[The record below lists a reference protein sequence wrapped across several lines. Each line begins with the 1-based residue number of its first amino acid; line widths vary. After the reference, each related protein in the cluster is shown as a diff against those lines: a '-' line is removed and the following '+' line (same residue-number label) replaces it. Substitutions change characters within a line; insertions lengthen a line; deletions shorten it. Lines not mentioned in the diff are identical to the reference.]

1 MTTSRSLCLITALI
15 LAVIATGCLH
25 IAGLPA
31 ERFIYEDRLDIYTI
45 DLDGQNGERILEK
58 VETRSGADYHE
69 LLHDVYFQPSLAP
82 DGRRFVCIRFRNYSP
97 YRHNDPALND
107 LQSREIVIASLNGGS
122 ARMLYR
128 VPQRESLAAAPPLRA
143 LSGPIWSRDGRNI
156 LFLDGNR
163 LMSVREDGGDPQE
176 LAQLPAGTGAFEALE
191 HSVTSYI
198 RPSVEGGIIFALTG
212 GPGGPHSA
220 WRIDPVSSHVT
231 RLWSG
236 RLGRRVGSIEH
247 VPAELDEETV
257 AALFGSREL
266 PVFGPRFSSNRRFY
280 FFVKLD
286 YGWIS
291 KVWIG
296 GYDRESRREWV
307 VKTLH
312 RWLVVE

>member
-1 MTTSRSLCLITALI
+1 MTTSRSLCLAAALI

-31 ERFIYEDRLDIYTI
+31 EKFIYEDRLDIYTI
-45 DLDGQNGERILEK
+45 DLDGQNVERILEK
-58 VETRSGADYHE
+58 VETRSGVDAHE
-69 LLHDVYFQPSLAP
+69 RLHDVYFQPSLAP
-82 DGRRFVCIRFRNYSP
+82 EGRRFVCIRFRNYSP

-107 LQSREIVIASLNGGS
+107 LQSREIVIASLTGGS
-122 ARMLYR
+122 AQVLYR
-128 VPQRESLAAAPPLRA
+128 VSQRESLAASPPLRA
-143 LSGPIWSRDGRNI
+143 LSGPIWSRDGQNI

-163 LMSVREDGGDPQE
+163 LMSVGKDGGDPQE
-176 LAQLPAGTGAFEALE
+176 LARLPAGTGAFEAPE
-191 HSVTSYI
+191 HSVRSYV
-198 RPSVEGGIIFALTG
+198 RLSAEGGIIFALTG

-231 RLWSG
+231 RLWRG
-236 RLGRRVGSIEH
+236 RLGREVGRVEH
-247 VPAELDEETV
+247 VPPELDEETV

-266 PVFGPRFSSNRRFY
+266 PVFGPRFSSDRRFY

-296 GYDRESRREWV
+296 GYDRGSGREWI

-312 RWLVVE
+312 RWLVFE

>member
-1 MTTSRSLCLITALI
+1 MTTSRSLCLAAALI
-15 LAVIATGCLH
+15 LAVVATGCLY

-31 ERFIYEDRLDIYTI
+31 EKFIYEDGLDIYTI
-45 DLDGQNGERILEK
+45 DLDGQNVERILEK
-58 VETRSGADYHE
+58 VQTRSGANAHE
-69 LLHDVYFQPSLAP
+69 RLHDVYFLPSLAP
-82 DGRRFVCIRFRNYSP
+82 DGQRFACIRFRNYSP

-107 LQSREIVIASLNGGS
+107 LQSREIMIASLNGGS
-122 ARMLYR
+122 ARVFYR
-128 VPQRESLAAAPPLRA
+128 VPQRESLAAGPPLRA

-163 LMSVREDGGDPQE
+163 LLSVGEDGGDPQE
-176 LAQLPAGTGAFEALE
+176 LAQLPAGTGAYEAPE

-198 RPSVEGGIIFALTG
+198 RLSVEGEIIFALTDRLG
-212 GPGGPHSA
+212 AYSA

-236 RLGRRVGSIEH
+236 RLGRWVGSIEH

-280 FFVKLD
+280 FFVKLH
-286 YGWIS
+286 YGWFS

-296 GYDRESRREWV
+296 GYDRGPGREWV